1 MTALLVALAIILLC
15 IGILGT
21 IIPALPGLPL
31 MFGGTWLLALS
42 SNYQIMGAPTLISLG
57 ILTLFGCVMDYLA
70 GMLGAKH
77 SGASKRAIWGS
88 FIGSIV
94 GMFFALPG
102 MILGPV
108 IGSAIGEFIARRNL
122 IAAGKVSIGTVIGLV
137 IGVVAKIG
145 CAFAM
150 LITIA
155 VMYLIALF

>member
-1 MTALLVALAIILLC
+1 MNALLVTLAILLLC
-15 IGILGT
+15 IGLLGT

-42 SNYQIMGAPTLISLG
+42 SNYQIIGVPTLISLG
-57 ILTLFGCVMDYLA
+57 MLTLFGCFMDYLA

-94 GMFFALPG
+94 GLFFALPG
-102 MILGPV
+102 MLLGPI
-108 IGSAIGEFIARRNL
+108 IGAAIGEFIARRNL
-122 IAAGKVSIGTVIGLV
+122 MAAGKVSLGTMIGLV

-145 CAFAM
+145 CAFAI

-155 VMYLIALF
+155 IMYLIALF

>member
-1 MTALLVALAIILLC
+1 MTALLIALAILLLF
-15 IGILGT
+15 IGLLGT
-21 IIPALPGLPL
+21 FMPALPGLPL

-57 ILTLFGCVMDYLA
+57 ILTLFGCIMDYLA

-102 MILGPV
+102 MLLGPI
-108 IGSAIGEFIARRNL
+108 IGSGIGEFIARRNL
-122 IAAGKVSIGTVIGLV
+122 VAAGKVSFATLIGFVV
-137 IGVVAKIG
+137 GVVAKIG
-145 CAFAM
+145 CAFAI
-150 LITIA
+150 LITIG
-155 VMYLIALF
+155 VMYLIYLF

>member
-15 IGILGT
+15 IGLLGT

-42 SNYQIMGAPTLISLG
+42 SNYQIMGALTLISLG

-102 MILGPV
+102 I

-122 IAAGKVSIGTVIGLV
+122 IAAGEVSVGTVIGLV